1 MTIDWKKGIPKPLPD
16 DLLAEI
22 RRDARSDNY
31 RPELFVV
38 EQIGDRP
45 PTFDPQVVH
54 DDRDL
59 VHKATATARRDD
71 LQQDIDDA
79 NRNIAG
85 ELPRTAT
92 GCLTLLLLF
101 LEWAICRDLFMNMG
115 WSALAANG
123 MAFLVTIATA
133 FAVSVIRPSNANGR
147 QA

>member
-45 PTFDPQVVH
+45 RPFDPEANH
-54 DDRDL
+54 EDRDL
-59 VHKATATARRDD
+59 THKATATARRDD

-79 NRNIAG
+79 NHSIAG
-85 ELPRTAT
+85 ELPRKAT
-92 GCLTLLLLF
+92 GCLTIVLLF

-123 MAFLVTIATA
+123 MALIVTLATA
-133 FAVSVIRPSNANGR
+133 FAVSAIRRPNTERSKS
-147 QA
+147 

>member
-1 MTIDWKKGIPKPLPD
+1 MNIDWKKGIPKPLPD

-45 PTFDPQVVH
+45 PAFDPEKSH

-59 VHKATATARRDD
+59 THKATATARRED
-71 LQQDIDDA
+71 LQQHVDEG
-79 NRNIAG
+79 NPHIAG
-85 ELPRTAT
+85 ELPRNAT
-92 GCLTLLLLF
+92 GCRPIVLLV

-123 MAFLVTIATA
+123 MALLVTLATA
-133 FAVSVIRPSNANGR
+133 FAVSAVRRPNANR
-147 QA
+147 RKS

>member
-1 MTIDWKKGIPKPLPD
+1 MTIDWKRGIPKPLPD

-45 PTFDPQVVH
+45 QPYDPETSH
-54 DDRDL
+54 EDRDL
-59 VHKATATARRDD
+59 THKATATARRDD
-71 LQQDIDDA
+71 LQQDLDDA
-79 NRNIAG
+79 NHAIAK
-85 ELPRTAT
+85 ELPRKAT
-92 GCLTLLLLF
+92 GCLTIVLLV

-123 MAFLVTIATA
+123 MAFLVTLATA
-133 FAVSVIRPSNANGR
+133 FAVSAVRRPNTGR
-147 QA
+147 RES

>member
-45 PTFDPQVVH
+45 RPFDPETNH
-54 DDRDL
+54 EDRDL
-59 VHKATATARRDD
+59 THKATATARRDD
-71 LQQDIDDA
+71 LQQDVDDA
-79 NRNIAG
+79 NHSIAG
-85 ELPRTAT
+85 ELPRKAT
-92 GCLTLLLLF
+92 GCLTIALLF

-123 MAFLVTIATA
+123 MALIVTLATA
-133 FAVSVIRPSNANGR
+133 FAVSAVRRPNSER
-147 QA
+147 SKS